1 MKNILKRGY
10 NKGKHTSQ
18 IMFHIFCILLILALQ
33 LFLLVNFSEKKW
45 SKIKSKM
52 KRIGFI
58 Q

>member
-18 IMFHIFCILLILALQ
+18 IMFHIFCILLISALQ
-33 LFLLVNFSEKKW
+33 LFFLVNSPEKKW
-45 SKIKSKM
+45 IKIKSKM
-52 KRIGFI
+52 KRVGFI